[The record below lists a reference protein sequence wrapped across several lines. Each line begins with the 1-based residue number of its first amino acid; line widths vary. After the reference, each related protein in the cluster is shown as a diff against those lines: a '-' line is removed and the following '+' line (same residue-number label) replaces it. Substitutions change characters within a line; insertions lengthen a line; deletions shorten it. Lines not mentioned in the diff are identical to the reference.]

1 MLGGVKPSEDDELL
15 EAYHASLMSS
25 GGRAAAEYSLDDLRR
40 DFLLTLG
47 TMVSN
52 DIAAVWVAFFSRR
65 QRYRRG
71 QVIGFVADS
80 AQAQKTAELKRDLS
94 GKGEGNFNSRAD
106 AIGGLRMFDDLV
118 LRMLH
123 YRDAGGWHAGLFEP
137 QLLGGGP
144 GAAAGGG
151 GELRTPL
158 LSS

>member
-1 MLGGVKPSEDDELL
+1 MRQCFVLGGVKPSEDDELL

-47 TMVSN
+47 TM
-52 DIAAVWVAFFSRR
+52 
-65 QRYRRG
+65 
-71 QVIGFVADS
+71 VIGFVADS

-158 LSS
+158 LSR